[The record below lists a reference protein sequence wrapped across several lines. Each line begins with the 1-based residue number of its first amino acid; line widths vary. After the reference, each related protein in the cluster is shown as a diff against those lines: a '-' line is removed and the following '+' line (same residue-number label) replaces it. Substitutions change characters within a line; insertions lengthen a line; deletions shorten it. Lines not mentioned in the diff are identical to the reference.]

1 MTNTRLG
8 YLQKQMVSFM
18 RKSIDLYGP
27 AISRAFHIHSDAESI
42 LIGSFL
48 FGVGIALRAP
58 IVIILGVA
66 VMFFGSK

>member
-1 MTNTRLG
+1 MPT
-8 YLQKQMVSFM
+8 
-18 RKSIDLYGP
+18 
-27 AISRAFHIHSDAESI
+27 I

-48 FGVGIALRAP
+48 FGLGVALRAP